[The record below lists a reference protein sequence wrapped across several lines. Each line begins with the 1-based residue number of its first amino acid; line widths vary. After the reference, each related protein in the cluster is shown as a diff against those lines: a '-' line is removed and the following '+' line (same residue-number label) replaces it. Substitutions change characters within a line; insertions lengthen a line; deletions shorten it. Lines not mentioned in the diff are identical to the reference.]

1 MTIMKRKEII
11 ELLHR
16 IEEREEIE
24 ILYACEA
31 GSRALGFAND
41 DSNHDIRFIYKKP
54 NVKDYL
60 SLEEPS
66 DMIECVGD
74 DLDII
79 GWDIRKALMLHYK
92 SDSVLRECFISS
104 LVYIDK
110 GIESIFSGLGGF
122 DIDVLKND
130 YASIAHNRWKMY
142 CTLEFGKE
150 KSKKYLYVVRS
161 ILCWMLL
168 NRDIYPPI
176 DILELVNHDFIN
188 LDDGVR
194 QAINDLIDF
203 HQNNGDL
210 SERTVFILNSFI
222 LDSLS
227 MMKNTKTKSHKQLED
242 YDERFRELLLV
253 CR

>member
-31 GSRALGFAND
+31 GSRALEFAND

-142 CTLEFGKE
+142 CTLELIVGSWPF
-150 KSKKYLYVVRS
+150 LLLIYVSQSSAWRKTDSV
-161 ILCWMLL
+161 
-168 NRDIYPPI
+168 
-176 DILELVNHDFIN
+176 
-188 LDDGVR
+188 
-194 QAINDLIDF
+194 
-203 HQNNGDL
+203 L
-210 SERTVFILNSFI
+210 S
-222 LDSLS
+222 S
-227 MMKNTKTKSHKQLED
+227 MMAYSMNIASRLNPLARALFKRRNWSL
-242 YDERFRELLLV
+242 
-253 CR
+253 